1 MRNTTWML
9 MMALAMTLGAVGCGS
24 DDDTNLPVAPPIDT
38 APPVL
43 PSGLAVA
50 YDPTT
55 FAVTVTWDENTT
67 DVDLAG
73 FLVSRTVV
81 GTTEEL
87 VDTPIA
93 ATEFVDNIQGSG
105 FKATYS
111 VAAVDESGNVSAAV
125 SAEVQIEA
133 PTNPIPLPI
142 EL

>member
-9 MMALAMTLGAVGCGS
+9 MLALAMTLGAVGCGS
-24 DDDTNLPVAPPIDT
+24 DDNTNLPVAPPIDT

-43 PSGLAVA
+43 PTGLAVA
-50 YDPTT
+50 FDPATL
-55 FAVTVTWDENTT
+55 AVVVTWDANTT
-67 DVDLAG
+67 DADLAG
-73 FLVSRTVV
+73 YLVSRTVV
-81 GTTEEL
+81 GTTQEL

-93 ATEFVDNIQGSG
+93 STEFVDNIQGSG

-133 PTNPIPLPI
+133 PADPIPLPT
-142 EL
+142 EQ